1 VATAASLVKYD
12 ALAMRTTLA
21 LADDALDLAR
31 KLARRKRV
39 SLGAAISELVRAG
52 AQLPVP
58 TTERQGLTLVRLP
71 AGSACVTVTAVDEL
85 LEEFP

>member
-1 VATAASLVKYD
+1 
-12 ALAMRTTLA
+12 MRTTLS

-39 SLGAAISELVRAG
+39 SLGEAVSELVRAG

-58 TTERQGLTLVRLP
+58 TTERQGLTVVRLP
-71 AGSACVTVTAVDEL
+71 AESARVTVATVDAL
-85 LEEFP
+85 VEEIP

>member
-1 VATAASLVKYD
+1 
-12 ALAMRTTLA
+12 MRTTLA
-21 LADDALDLAR
+21 LSDDALELAR

-39 SLGAAISELVRAG
+39 SLGEAVSELVRRG

-58 TTERQGLTLVRLP
+58 TMERQGLTVVRLP
-71 AGSACVTVTAVDEL
+71 KGSSRVTAAAIEDL